1 LTYKEQNIRRRVMD
15 FFLSNLLNGISYGMI
30 LFLIAAG
37 MSIVMGVMGI
47 TNLAHGAL
55 YMVGAYVGWTVAVK
69 LGLDFWLAAVAGGI
83 AGGLIGLLMER
94 VFLKQLYKQVNEQ
107 VLLTY
112 GFVYI
117 LTNICI
123 WIWGGRY
130 RLQFTAPYIF
140 GSVDLGDFSFPLT
153 RIVITGL
160 GFIIAASLW
169 YLQNKTRIGAIV
181 RAGMDDKEMIQGLG
195 INLNVVVM
203 LVFFIAS
210 FIAGFAGVIGAQLLS
225 TYPGIG
231 LDVLLQALVVIIV
244 GGVGSIQGALLGGL
258 LIGLIDTFGKALFPG
273 LAMFTIYLAMIVVLL
288 FKPSGLLGRKV

>member
-1 LTYKEQNIRRRVMD
+1 MD

>member
-1 LTYKEQNIRRRVMD
+1 MD

-160 GFIIAASLW
+160 GFIIATSLW